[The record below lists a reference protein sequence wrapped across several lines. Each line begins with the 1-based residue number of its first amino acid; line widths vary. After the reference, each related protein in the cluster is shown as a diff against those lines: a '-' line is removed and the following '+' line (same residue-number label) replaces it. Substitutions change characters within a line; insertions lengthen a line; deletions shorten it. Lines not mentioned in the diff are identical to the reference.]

1 MSTTRLEVAPHV
13 TFTLPDTTTQ
23 FDTSEPVTPPP
34 IKQHGFEIKA
44 HVQTLH
50 TQRIESKRATLRGTD
65 LYEDDFQ
72 HLEGPPA
79 SLSTGFKGLF
89 DLCNASSYD
98 PPSADPPRAAAARIE
113 VVGTAHVTPGVKR
126 LVKSVERGLL
136 ACQEPE
142 AAEQGLGGT
151 YFFCNEAGR
160 KVAIVKP
167 CDEEPLAPNNPK
179 GFVGRQLGDLG
190 LKPTVRV
197 GEAAMREVAAYL
209 LDHDHFA
216 KVPHTAFV
224 RVAHPIFHVAQ
235 RLDSSDGAELP
246 LKLGS
251 MQEFVSHD
259 CDTSE
264 LGPSRFATRDVH
276 RIGLLDIRLFNTD
289 RHAGNMLVRKPR
301 AGSSVNLNALT
312 RLVDAQYELVP
323 IDHGFCLPEA
333 LEAPYF
339 EWLYWPQAMIPFNEE
354 ELEYIKGLDPAADVE
369 LLRRHLPMLPIG
381 CLRTLEVATVLLK
394 RCAAAGLSLSEIGC
408 VCTRSMSG
416 VDEEPSEL
424 ERLCDAARAV
434 VEATDLE
441 EEDEEPDSAASDI
454 AAAVMPLRGK
464 GGYVSGLIPQELVFE
479 LEDDD
484 GHRAGGGVL
493 PATMGGF
500 AGAQSPSSSTD
511 TTGGAPSSS
520 PFDSVGTGLLAGLS
534 IDAALSPADS
544 LVVRPR
550 RESTDVPRAPV
561 LAKSFHPSRTAYG
574 SLAPAAALRRGR
586 RRSHSHKRGRA
597 KYPPLVRGAA
607 PDSVNSVFEGLDEED
622 WADFMDAFADAVDDA
637 LAQGVWKTVNSMPA
651 KAGPMSVPF

>member
-1 MSTTRLEVAPHV
+1 MATTRLEVAPHV
-13 TFTLPDTTTQ
+13 TFTLPEYDAP
-23 FDTSEPVTPPP
+23 EPVTPPP

-50 TQRIESKRATLRGTD
+50 TQRLESKRALRSDTSSFFDDEPVLD
-65 LYEDDFQ
+65 L
-72 HLEGPPA
+72 PPA

-151 YFFCNEAGR
+151 YFFCNEGGR

-224 RVAHPIFHVAQ
+224 RVAHPIFHVA
-235 RLDSSDGAELP
+235 DSAATAEGELP

-301 AGSSVNLNALT
+301 AGSSINLSALT
-312 RLVDAQYELVP
+312 RLVDALYELVP

-354 ELEYIKGLDPAADVE
+354 ELEYIERLDPAADVE
-369 LLRRHLPMLPIG
+369 LLRRHLPMLPVG
-381 CLRTLEVATVLLK
+381 CLRTLHVATVLLK
-394 RCAAAGLSLSEIGC
+394 KCAAAGLSLSEIGC

-416 VDEEPSEL
+416 VEEEPSDL
-424 ERLCDAARAV
+424 EKLCDAARAV
-434 VEATDLE
+434 VEAEVDQL
-441 EEDEEPDSAASDI
+441 EEPDSETDALQTDAQQP
-454 AAAVMPLRGK
+454 ATK

-479 LEDDD
+479 LEDEE
-484 GHRAGGGVL
+484 HQRAVL
-493 PATMGGF
+493 GTFTGP
-500 AGAQSPSSSTD
+500 QSPSSSTD
-511 TTGGAPSSS
+511 TTGGVPSSS
-520 PFDSVGTGLLAGLS
+520 PLDSVGTSMLAGLS
-534 IDAALSPADS
+534 IDGVLSPADPFEAA
-544 LVVRPR
+544 RR
-550 RESTDVPRAPV
+550 RESSDVPRAPV
-561 LAKSFHPSRTAYG
+561 LAKSYVGPSRTAYG
-574 SLAPAAALRRGR
+574 SLAPATIRRGR

-622 WADFMDAFADAVDDA
+622 WADFMDAFCEAVDDA
-637 LAQGVWKTVNSMPA
+637 LARGDWRTVNSMPA

>member
-1 MSTTRLEVAPHV
+1 M
-13 TFTLPDTTTQ
+13 TFQDSATHA
-23 FDTSEPVTPPP
+23 EPVTPPVV
-34 IKQHGFEIKA
+34 KQHGFEIKA

-50 TQRIESKRATLRGTD
+50 TQRLASKRASTAVR
-65 LYEDDFQ
+65 DDSPFVS
-72 HLEGPPA
+72 HHDDDALLDMPPPA

-89 DLCNASSYD
+89 DLCNASSYGD
-98 PPSADPPRAAAARIE
+98 ASAVHHQHAAAARIE

-151 YFFCNEAGR
+151 YFFCNESGR

-224 RVAHPIFHVAQ
+224 RVAHPIFHIAEASAPAPFA
-235 RLDSSDGAELP
+235 RLDSSEDVVVVGEGDLQ

-251 MQEFVSHD
+251 MQEFVAHD

-264 LGPSRFATRDVH
+264 LGPSRFSTRDVH

-301 AGSSVNLNALT
+301 QQGSSMNLSALT

-339 EWLYWPQAMIPFNEE
+339 EWLYWPQ
-354 ELEYIKGLDPAADVE
+354 V
-369 LLRRHLPMLPIG
+369 
-381 CLRTLEVATVLLK
+381 
-394 RCAAAGLSLSEIGC
+394 
-408 VCTRSMSG
+408 
-416 VDEEPSEL
+416 
-424 ERLCDAARAV
+424 
-434 VEATDLE
+434 
-441 EEDEEPDSAASDI
+441 
-454 AAAVMPLRGK
+454 LRGCCIDSMGMILWILHTHGNITYTYDTHQQQQQHIPPKNTHK
-464 GGYVSGLIPQELVFE
+464 GY
-479 LEDDD
+479 
-484 GHRAGGGVL
+484 
-493 PATMGGF
+493 
-500 AGAQSPSSSTD
+500 
-511 TTGGAPSSS
+511 
-520 PFDSVGTGLLAGLS
+520 DS
-534 IDAALSPADS
+534 I
-544 LVVRPR
+544 
-550 RESTDVPRAPV
+550 
-561 LAKSFHPSRTAYG
+561 
-574 SLAPAAALRRGR
+574 
-586 RRSHSHKRGRA
+586 
-597 KYPPLVRGAA
+597 
-607 PDSVNSVFEGLDEED
+607 
-622 WADFMDAFADAVDDA
+622 
-637 LAQGVWKTVNSMPA
+637 
-651 KAGPMSVPF
+651 